1 MENKVLLSDILINW
15 FNCRDAYKAGT
26 TNEEAE
32 KALQQCKQDLLV
44 QSRLTMSDK
53 SAALL
58 YVAWNF
64 KNVERDAV
72 DAVIRSECAKV
83 LYCLLAYS
91 NIENDMGETAMSSAV
106 IDALYDSG
114 IIDDILKFC
123 ERDYRYLEQMV
134 DRMLNYSNLFQ
145 MVEMFDGLDADKLD
159 KTVKAMKKMIQG
171 LDAETVKNLATITQ
185 QNDPMTAAVAGALS
199 EYGLLKSDEL
209 VKMTK
214 NTKEQGATE

>member
-1 MENKVLLSDILINW
+1 MGNKVLLADILMNW

-72 DAVIRSECAKV
+72 DAVIRSECAKI

-214 NTKEQGATE
+214 NTEEQSATE

>member
-15 FNCRDAYKAGT
+15 FNCRDAYKVGT

-53 SAALL
+53 SVALL

-72 DAVIRSECAKV
+72 DAVIRSECAKI

-106 IDALYDSG
+106 VDALYDSG

-214 NTKEQGATE
+214 NTEEQSATE

>member
-15 FNCRDAYKAGT
+15 FNCRDASKAGT

-72 DAVIRSECAKV
+72 DAVIRSECAKI

>member
-1 MENKVLLSDILINW
+1 MINW

-72 DAVIRSECAKV
+72 DAVIRSECAKI

-214 NTKEQGATE
+214 NTEEQSATE

>member
-1 MENKVLLSDILINW
+1 
-15 FNCRDAYKAGT
+15 
-26 TNEEAE
+26 
-32 KALQQCKQDLLV
+32 
-44 QSRLTMSDK
+44 MSDK

-72 DAVIRSECAKV
+72 DAVIRSECAKI

-214 NTKEQGATE
+214 NTEE

>member
-1 MENKVLLSDILINW
+1 MINW

-114 IIDDILKFC
+114 IIDNILKFC

-214 NTKEQGATE
+214 NTEEQSATE

>member
-15 FNCRDAYKAGT
+15 FNCRDAYKTGT

-72 DAVIRSECAKV
+72 DAVIRSECAKI

-91 NIENDMGETAMSSAV
+91 NIENDMGETAMSSA
-106 IDALYDSG
+106 A
-114 IIDDILKFC
+114 
-123 ERDYRYLEQMV
+123 
-134 DRMLNYSNLFQ
+134 
-145 MVEMFDGLDADKLD
+145 
-159 KTVKAMKKMIQG
+159 
-171 LDAETVKNLATITQ
+171 
-185 QNDPMTAAVAGALS
+185 P
-199 EYGLLKSDEL
+199 
-209 VKMTK
+209 
-214 NTKEQGATE
+214 

>member
-15 FNCRDAYKAGT
+15 FNCSDAYKAGT

-72 DAVIRSECAKV
+72 DAVIRSECAKI